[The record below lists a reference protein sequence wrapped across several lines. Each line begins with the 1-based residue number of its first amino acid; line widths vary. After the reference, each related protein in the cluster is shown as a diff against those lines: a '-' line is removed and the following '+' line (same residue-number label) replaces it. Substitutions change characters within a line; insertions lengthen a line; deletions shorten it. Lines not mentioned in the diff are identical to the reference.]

1 MKLMIENGAVEL
13 NGEMIL
19 SSINFEIHD
28 SQHTAIVGRN
38 GSGKTT
44 LVKAIIDNSMLSEGI
59 DDVPLKIEKSKNL
72 KIGYLEQIKLDE
84 ELTLYQEIS
93 KSFDN
98 LIKMEKEIEEL
109 STRLDND
116 NNILKY
122 SELLDRFNILGGYT
136 YKSEIESMI
145 RSFGFNN
152 EKDKVLKN
160 FSGGEKM
167 KISFMKLLLSDNDLL
182 ILDEPTN
189 HLDMNTIEWLENY
202 LKNYK
207 KAFIVISHDRMFLDN
222 TVNVIYDIEYGET
235 KVYKGNYSKYVEVKQ
250 QNYLKQL
257 KDYESQQ
264 KEIKRLN
271 DLYLRFRFK
280 PKKAG
285 MALSKLKQIER
296 MDKIDKP
303 LREDRKTFKT
313 NFKNIE
319 KPGREVLTLKNLE
332 FGYDKVLGSID
343 YSFIRGKKIAIIGP
357 NGSGKSTLLKTMYG
371 LIHPLSGKVQNG
383 YNVHN
388 AYFDQN
394 LNFETNG
401 TILEEFMNKY
411 PKLSNEEARHALGAF
426 MFSGIDVDKKLNIL
440 SGGEKV
446 RLLLCEIFF
455 SKPNLLFLD
464 EPTNHLDIIGKEAL
478 EDTIKS
484 YPETI
489 IFVSHDRY
497 FVNKIADEVIAFTD
511 NGLKIYKYGY
521 QEYLEKRDKEVK
533 QVIEKKDVKKKEP
546 IIKGNKDIHKI
557 EKEVEE
563 INNKIKKINEEL
575 YNCYDD
581 YEKSN
586 SLSMEI
592 KELEEKIK
600 IKEKEWENLVN
611 K

>member
-533 QVIEKKDVKKKEP
+533 QVIEKKEVKKKEP
-546 IIKGNKDIHKI
+546 IIKGNKEIHKI

>member
-455 SKPNLLFLD
+455 GKPNLLFLD

>member
-257 KDYESQQ
+257 KDYEAQQ

-371 LIHPLSGKVQNG
+371 LIHPLSGKVQIG

-533 QVIEKKDVKKKEP
+533 QVIEKKEVKKKEP
-546 IIKGNKDIHKI
+546 IIKGNKEIHKI

>member
-257 KDYESQQ
+257 KDYEAQQ

-533 QVIEKKDVKKKEP
+533 QVIEKKEVKKKEP
-546 IIKGNKDIHKI
+546 IIKGNKEIHKI

>member
-235 KVYKGNYSKYVEVKQ
+235 KVYRGNYSKYVEVKQ

-371 LIHPLSGKVQNG
+371 LIHPLSGKVQIG

-426 MFSGIDVDKKLNIL
+426 MFSGIDVDKKINIL

-511 NGLKIYKYGY
+511 SGLKIYKYGY
-521 QEYLEKRDKEVK
+521 QEYLEKRDIEVK

>member
-511 NGLKIYKYGY
+511 SGLKIYKYGY

-533 QVIEKKDVKKKEP
+533 QVIEKKEVKKKEP
-546 IIKGNKDIHKI
+546 IIKGNKEIHKI

>member
-546 IIKGNKDIHKI
+546 IIKGNKEIHKI